1 MAGDLGALHAAD
13 YAAGMLLPELARAV
27 PGAWVDG
34 DGAVEI
40 GGVQPDSRRVKPGD
54 LFVAVPGIRADR
66 HAFIPPAVAARA
78 AAGAVQTDPPVPNGI
93 PPPTLPPPPSPPR
106 DLPPR

>member
-34 DGAVEI
+34 DGGVEI
-40 GGVQPDSRRVKPGD
+40 SGVQPDSRHVKPGD
-54 LFVAVPGIRADR
+54 LFVAVPGIRADG
-66 HAFIPPAVAARA
+66 HALIADAVAAGA
-78 AAGAVQTDPPVPNGI
+78 AAGAVQSDPLVPRGRAG
-93 PPPTLPPPPSPPR
+93 PR
-106 DLPPR
+106 GSSTRSGLG